1 MKKIV
6 KSLNLKSKSKIA
18 IVASPYYKLI
28 YENLLKGALDELLIH
43 NIDSDIVNVSGALEI
58 PTAINL
64 LKGNYLGFIALGCVI
79 RGETSHYDIVANN
92 SAYGISKLGLE
103 GICIGNGILTVD
115 NIEQAIERSDPKIK
129 NKGKDA
135 VMALTSLLLIK
146 QEYSV

>member
-6 KSLNLKSKSKIA
+6 KNLSPKSKSKIA

-64 LKGNYLGFIALGCVI
+64 LKGNYSVSYTHLRAH
-79 RGETSHYDIVANN
+79 ETS
-92 SAYGISKLGLE
+92 
-103 GICIGNGILTVD
+103 
-115 NIEQAIERSDPKIK
+115 
-129 NKGKDA
+129 
-135 VMALTSLLLIK
+135 
-146 QEYSV
+146 